1 MGNNREVFSD
11 GLPREPAR
19 ELEKRLLMQARQNEQ
34 LRRQTG
40 QLTALHRFSQEVT
53 RHLTTRKVIASAHEQ
68 IRSILSP
75 DWGASYL
82 RCGDWLVHQ
91 EPGQSLY
98 PVKIETPL
106 KIKVGQCLC
115 GLSAETG
122 QPVYSVDIRCDDRCL
137 LNECKAA
144 GIISFAAL
152 PLFMG
157 NRIGGVLGIASLEK
171 RDFSELD
178 SFLRAIALY
187 VGISLHNAEV
197 YEQTQQQADMLKEMV
212 RQQGRMVRKVEEE
225 VFFRNAIIE
234 NAAEGICVCDE
245 TGQSPSLHFSVW
257 NDRMTEITGYGME
270 EINRLGWYHMVSK
283 TPQRHN
289 SSVDSIKR
297 ALLGEKCRVDEL
309 EIVRPDGQRRIVSAS
324 SSLLKPMG
332 GTLHVL
338 TIVQDITARVL
349 TMEALL
355 KDRKLEAASVFAG
368 GIAHDFN
375 NLLTVV
381 LGSITLAKQ
390 EAGAVALSVGKFLS
404 QAEKACM
411 QAKELTL
418 KLIAFATGGLSVKR
432 FGSIEKLLKD
442 TVRLSLA
449 GTSLIEEV
457 RISDALWEIE
467 FDAEQLK
474 HALANVLANAVE
486 ASNEGGR
493 IHVWAENA
501 LITSPDA
508 LMGAPL
514 TPGKFVTILI
524 RDYGR
529 GISKENLARVF
540 DPYFST
546 KEKGARKGMGL
557 GLAATY
563 SIVGNHGGHITME
576 SKVGAGTAVKLYFP
590 AREKPV
596 INKPVGRRL
605 KSGMKKK
612 SILMMEDEKAL
623 SELAGDMLT
632 SLGYD
637 AVLVE
642 NGGEAIDKYKASL
655 CDGKPYDAV
664 ILDLTIRG
672 GIGAR
677 ETLTRLKEM
686 DPGICAVVSSGH
698 VMAPEITD
706 FLRYGFKAAMIKPYT
721 LNQLEE
727 VLNQVFNEA

>member
-1 MGNNREVFSD
+1 MFPDS
-11 GLPREPAR
+11 LPGDKIP
-19 ELEKRLLMQARQNEQ
+19 ELEKRLLSQARQNEQ
-34 LRRQTG
+34 IRRQVG
-40 QLTALHRFSQEVT
+40 QLTALHRFSREVT
-53 RHLTTRKVIASAHEQ
+53 RHLTIRQVIASAHEQ

-82 RCGDWLVHQ
+82 LRGDCLVLQ
-91 EPGQSLY
+91 DPGQSLY
-98 PVKIETPL
+98 PVKIETHS
-106 KIKVGQCLC
+106 KIKAGQCLC
-115 GLSAETG
+115 GLVVETG
-122 QPVYSVDIRCDDRCL
+122 QPVYSADIRCDDRCT
-137 LNECKAA
+137 LNEYKAA
-144 GIISFAAL
+144 GITSFAAL
-152 PLFMG
+152 PLFIG
-157 NRIGGVLGIASLEK
+157 NRIGGVLGIASLER

-178 SFLRAIALY
+178 SFLRAMAEY
-187 VGISLHNAEV
+187 VGISLHNAESH
-197 YEQTQQQADMLKEMV
+197 EQTRQQTDVLKEMV
-212 RQQGRMVRKVEEE
+212 RQQARMDSKLEDE
-225 VFFRNAIIE
+225 VSFRNAIIE
-234 NAAEGICVCDE
+234 NAAEGLCVCTE
-245 TGQSPSLHFSVW
+245 TGQSPNLHFSVW

-270 EINRLGWYHMVSK
+270 EINRLGWYHMLPK
-283 TPQRHN
+283 TPERQS

-309 EIVRPDGQRRIVSAS
+309 EIIRPDGQRRIVSAS
-324 SSLLKPMG
+324 SSPLKPRD
-332 GTLHVL
+332 GTQYVL
-338 TIVQDITARVL
+338 TIVQDITTRVL

-355 KDRKLEAASVFAG
+355 KDRKLQAASVFAG

-375 NLLTVV
+375 NLLTVM
-381 LGSITLAKQ
+381 LGSITLARQ
-390 EAGAVALSVGKFLS
+390 EVGALVSVGKFLF
-404 QAEKACM
+404 QAERACM

-418 KLIAFATGGLSVKR
+418 KLIAFATGGMSVKR

-457 RISDALWEIE
+457 RVSDALWEIE

-501 LITSPDA
+501 LISSPDA
-508 LMGAPL
+508 IAGTPL
-514 TPGKFVTILI
+514 HPGKFVTILI
-524 RDYGR
+524 RDYGK
-529 GISKENLARVF
+529 GIPKENLARVF

-557 GLAATY
+557 GLTATY

-576 SKVGAGTAVKLYFP
+576 SKAGAGTAVKLFFP
-590 AREKPV
+590 AREKPA
-596 INKPVGRRL
+596 INKSLRRQV
-605 KSGMKKK
+605 KPGMEQKR
-612 SILMMEDEKAL
+612 ILMMEDEKAL

-632 SLGYD
+632 RLGYK

-642 NGGEAIDKYKASL
+642 NGEAAIETYKASL
-655 CDGKPYDAV
+655 RDGKPYDAV

-672 GIGAR
+672 GSGAR
-677 ETLTRLKEM
+677 ETLAMLKEM
-686 DPGICAVVSSGH
+686 DPGICAIVSSGH

-706 FLRYGFKAAMIKPYT
+706 FSRYGFKAAMVKPYT